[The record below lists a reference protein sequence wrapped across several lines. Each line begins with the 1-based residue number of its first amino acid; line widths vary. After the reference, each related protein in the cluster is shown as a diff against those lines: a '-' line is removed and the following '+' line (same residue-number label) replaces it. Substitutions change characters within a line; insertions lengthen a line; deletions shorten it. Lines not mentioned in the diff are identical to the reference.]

1 MRNSRTVIWI
11 AKPSY
16 LVLNESMN
24 PIDIKKLYLDN
35 AKNIYRYCR
44 VFSGDKSYCEEK
56 TQEIFLR
63 ICEKSLKPDFHG
75 LNAVVELYR
84 IARKTLRKKSVL
96 SDKKRQDSAGN
107 SLTLENQS
115 GDTKPE
121 NLKTDI
127 YKSVLS
133 AISDDFRE
141 AIALYLV
148 CGLSIENISLI
159 LDMPATGVK
168 VRIKKAEA
176 GIKGAFGNNAL
187 QDFVNELNGKD
198 ISVTV
203 FKEGGELINQF
214 LTEFAPALLP
224 ESTKQD
230 ENLRL
235 SSAKRNDEILAPK
248 DPLKLSETTEKKGY
262 ARYVGAAIFLIV
274 VVVLV
279 LSSLF
284 SRTASVPP
292 SNVNN
297 EFVTAGS
304 VSAGANLAND
314 RLAGLFTALY
324 ANSFNADLP
333 ETQKAISEF
342 SEFVAGYDRALRDVV
357 LKISAGPAEPVL
369 QTDILDII
377 NAGASLKGALAG
389 FESAS
394 ISVAEDNRFSP
405 ESVVQVVS
413 KIYAEGETITDSMNE
428 LLQEIDQSPGLAL
441 ALAENIL
448 GLIENVS
455 IGENVS
461 LEVDDSALAYKKSRV
476 LDALVWANAARELLS
491 NGRAGDSLMAS
502 IQALQL
508 LEDGSFYERLFFDL
522 KTE

>member
-1 MRNSRTVIWI
+1 
-11 AKPSY
+11 
-16 LVLNESMN
+16 MN

-44 VFSGDKSYCEEK
+44 VFSGDTSYCEEK

-63 ICEKSLKPDFHG
+63 ICEKSLKPNFYS

-84 IARKTLRKKSVL
+84 IARKTLRKKSVF
-96 SDKKRQDSAGN
+96 SYKKKQDSVGDG
-107 SLTLENQS
+107 SVLENQS
-115 GDTKPE
+115 GATKPE

-141 AIALYLV
+141 AVALYLV
-148 CGLSIENISLI
+148 CGLSVENISLI
-159 LDMPATGVK
+159 LDMPPTGVK

-176 GIKGAFGNNAL
+176 GIKGAFGNNAP
-187 QDFVNELNGKD
+187 QEFVSELNGKN
-198 ISVTV
+198 IPAIA

-214 LTEFAPALLP
+214 LAEFAPVLLP
-224 ESTKQD
+224 ENAKQN

-235 SSAKRNDEILAPK
+235 SSVEKRDKIVASK
-248 DPLKLSETTEKKGY
+248 DPLKLSETTEKRGY
-262 ARYVGAAIFLIV
+262 ARYVAATIFLIV
-274 VVVLV
+274 VIILV

-284 SRTASVPP
+284 SRTASSP
-292 SNVNN
+292 SLNANN

-314 RLAGLFTALY
+314 KMAGLFAALY

-342 SEFVAGYDRALRDVV
+342 SEFVVGYDRVLRDVV
-357 LKISAGPAEPVL
+357 LKISAGPAEPAL
-369 QTDILDII
+369 QINILDII
-377 NAGASLKGALAG
+377 NAGAFLKGALAG

-405 ESVVQVVS
+405 ESVVQIVS
-413 KIYAEGETITDSMNE
+413 KISAEGETITDSMNE
-428 LLQEIDQSPGLAL
+428 LLQGIDQSLGLAL
-441 ALAENIL
+441 VLAENTL
-448 GLIENVS
+448 GLIENIS
-455 IGENVS
+455 IGEDADSEN
-461 LEVDDSALAYKKSRV
+461 DGSALAYKNSRI
-476 LDALVWANAARELLS
+476 LDALVWAGAARELLS
-491 NGRAGDSLMAS
+491 NGRVGDSLMAS

-508 LEDGSFYERLFFDL
+508 LEDGRFYERLFFDL